1 MALKDY
7 FATLRDER
15 AEAVKA
21 IVTRT
26 RKSPACVS
34 RWIDGSSEPDFAN
47 KCLIAEA
54 LGHSMEEIF
63 SDGN

>member
-7 FATLRDER
+7 FSKLRDER

-21 IVTRT
+21 IVART

-34 RWIDGSSEPDFAN
+34 RWIDGTSEPDYAN
-47 KCLIAEA
+47 KCLIADA
-54 LGHSMEEIF
+54 LGMTIKELWGDE
-63 SDGN
+63 G